1 MRNIRCCSSVHGC
14 CSSVPRRAWHP
25 AGRIVIDTDNY
36 YQQRDGTI
44 AVLDSEQTTVSELP
58 QADLPNSQVVK
69 AFNHIRSGDLA

>member
-1 MRNIRCCSSVHGC
+1 MLSLGR
-14 CSSVPRRAWHP
+14 RRACHP
-25 AGRIVIDTDNY
+25 AGRIVIDTY
-36 YQQRDGTI
+36 YPQRDGTI